1 MDMVKLASF
10 KELEELPLTKWHI
23 KQHTQF
29 DPSQE
34 ALKTAWRFSK
44 EHRGQFVRAYRQ
56 LSVEQCLELFP
67 NERERWRVHRVVE
80 ALEVYPTQS
89 IRGVAKLIGM
99 SKTRVYETLRD
110 CLCQARK
117 LVCWFQN
124 FSRLCQRCK

>member
-1 MDMVKLASF
+1 MMWLHLESSATEAFTQLCSF
-10 KELEELPLTKWHI
+10 KSVSCCGAVPRPLPDQGLATTHVTA
-23 KQHTQF
+23 HHRGY
-29 DPSQE
+29 SHV
-34 ALKTAWRFSK
+34 AWRFSK

-110 CLCQARK
+110 ACAK
-117 LVCWFQN
+117 LEN
-124 FSRLCQRCK
+124 